1 MTQLNLLQ
9 NHLRETYQ
17 KWSALSD
24 SNKKQKINLILPF
37 IQLNSY
43 LDAIAQNENSRHEL
57 EDFGNEYERIYGV
70 NIREMNKS
78 DIAPQL
84 LARIEETQERGE
96 KLNQEEQSQLLQYED
111 KYIHAHNRV
120 MFNYGSFL
128 KIARD
133 NSVDEPKKEEISNQ
147 IQTLKNT
154 ENPAEFLPLLSEI
167 NRNFELEKYSAAIPK
182 DDLENH
188 ALLNQMTS
196 YALNLAQTSQILLDE
211 NSFTKTLEMFEPSA
225 TKFAAKRNVKIPDLS
240 EFSSTLK
247 DKGIEMTVGLES
259 EFLLN
264 SLEKK
269 YAPKSETEK
278 NIAIKKIL
286 ADINARRKMQ
296 TKYGFE
302 PTLPEIDDMTPLLS
316 STPKEGGIGRADF
329 KPIVEN
335 IKKQTDELY
344 KNTPEILRDHDGEV
358 QEIERLVANFT
369 EAESFFYKLFFLEDF
384 AILHKV
390 EMDDIYDPSKS
401 REENFRNT
409 WNLIKENRF
418 HEKLLDMIQAHEI
431 AVGPHD
437 VSEILQEKNSVFEKM
452 RLLANQSGASL
463 DDANVQVNS
472 AFTIKTESGEKENIL
487 LPKIIAKENGEIE
500 IEFNALGRQFLQL
513 MEEAVAELGEVA
525 GVLRQDK
532 VNTSLDRN
540 KVVAK
545 QLENTDFRKVNPDFP
560 AFLNHKILA
569 AKNSPLRLSFINDKV
584 AVVELR
590 LVGNNTHFAKFDEAQ
605 NLYLSGIDFVAE
617 EFLPRVSQK
626 IGQFV
631 DSKTKEKLVELYRQ
645 KVSVNHQGQ
654 IEGLNQLQAPRI
666 TLDKIFDPEKQL
678 VYNPYAPA
686 LKVALIP
693 YPEATN
699 PSGERLQPAINEL
712 SIN

>member
-1 MTQLNLLQ
+1 MTQLNSLQ
-9 NHLRETYQ
+9 NHLHKTYE
-17 KWSALSD
+17 KWKDLDD

-43 LDAIAQNENSRHEL
+43 LNLIAPSENSHNNIK
-57 EDFGNEYERIYGV
+57 DFGAKYQRIYGV
-70 NIREMNKS
+70 NISEMNNS

-84 LARIEETQERGE
+84 LARIEEIQEQGG
-96 KLNQEEQSQLLQYED
+96 KLSAEEQSQLLQYED

-154 ENPAEFLPLLSEI
+154 ENPAEFLSLLSEI

-196 YALNLAQTSQILLDE
+196 YALNLAQTSQILLDK
-211 NSFTKTLEMFEPSA
+211 NSLDKTLKMFKPSA
-225 TKFAAKRNVKIPDLS
+225 TKFAAKRNVAIPDLS
-240 EFSSTLK
+240 EFSSALK
-247 DKGIEMTVGLES
+247 DKDIEMTVGLES

-269 YAPKSETEK
+269 QAPESETEK

-302 PTLPEIDDMTPLLS
+302 PTLPEIHDMTPILS
-316 STPKEGGIGRADF
+316 ATPKEGGIGRCDF
-329 KPIVEN
+329 TQIVED
-335 IKKQTDELY
+335 IKERNRALKSEV
-344 KNTPEILRDHDGEV
+344 PEIEK
-358 QEIERLVANFT
+358 LVANFT
-369 EAESFFYKLFFLEDF
+369 EAEAFFYKLFFLEDF
-384 AILHKV
+384 AIASKV
-390 EMDDIYDPSKS
+390 EMDGIYDPSKS
-401 REENFRNT
+401 REENFENT

-437 VSEILQEKNSVFEKM
+437 VSEILQEKNSVFKKM
-452 RLLANQSGASL
+452 RLLANQSGVSL
-463 DDANVQVNS
+463 DDANAQVNC
-472 AFTIKTESGEKENIL
+472 AFTIKNESAEKENIL
-487 LPKIIAKENGEIE
+487 LPKIIAKESGEIA

-513 MEEAVAELGEVA
+513 MEEAVVELGEVA

-540 KVVAK
+540 KVVAQK
-545 QLENTDFRKVNPDFP
+545 LEGSDFREVNPDFP

-631 DSKTKEKLVELYRQ
+631 GSKTKEELAELYRQ

-666 TLDKIFDPEKQL
+666 TLDKVFDPEAQQI
-678 VYNPYAPA
+678 YNPHAPA
-686 LKVALIP
+686 LSVALIP

-699 PSGERLQPAINEL
+699 TSGERLQPVIKEL
-712 SIN
+712 LN

>member
-9 NHLRETYQ
+9 NRLHETYQ

-24 SNKKQKINLILPF
+24 PDKKQKINLILPF

-43 LDAIAQNENSRHEL
+43 LNIIAPSENSRHEL

-70 NIREMNKS
+70 NIREMHNS
-78 DIAPQL
+78 DIAPEL
-84 LARIEETQERGE
+84 LARIGEIQEQGG
-96 KLNQEEQSQLLQYED
+96 KLSAEEQSQLLQYED
-111 KYIHAHNRV
+111 KYVHAHNRV

-128 KIARD
+128 EIAH
-133 NSVDEPKKEEISNQ
+133 NSSVDKVRKKEVIDKIEA
-147 IQTLKNT
+147 LENT
-154 ENPAEFLPLLSEI
+154 ENSAEFLSLLSEI

-196 YALNLAQTSQILLDE
+196 YALNLIQASEVLLDE
-211 NSFTKTLEMFEPSA
+211 NSLTKTLEMFAPSA
-225 TKFAAKRNVKIPDLS
+225 TKFAARRDIIIPNLS

-247 DKGIEMTVGLES
+247 EKDIEMTVGLES

-269 YAPKSETEK
+269 HAPESETEK

-302 PTLPEIDDMTPLLS
+302 PTLPEIHDMTPLLS
-316 STPKEGGIGRADF
+316 SAPKEGGIGRSDF
-329 KPIVEN
+329 TQITRD
-335 IKKQTDELY
+335 IKERTRALNSEVPQIK
-344 KNTPEILRDHDGEV
+344 ILV
-358 QEIERLVANFT
+358 SNFS

-384 AILHKV
+384 AITHKV
-390 EMDDIYDPSKS
+390 EMDGIYDPSKS
-401 REENFRNT
+401 REENFENT
-409 WNLIKENRF
+409 WNLIQENRF

-452 RLLANQSGASL
+452 RLLANQSGVSL

-472 AFTIKTESGEKENIL
+472 AFTIETESGEKENIL
-487 LPKIIAKENGEIE
+487 LPKIIRKENGEIE

-532 VNTSLDRN
+532 VNTSLDHN
-540 KVVAK
+540 KVAAK
-545 QLENTDFRKVNPDFP
+545 QLEDTDFRKVNPDFP

-569 AKNSPLRLSFINDKV
+569 AKNSPLRLSFINDKI

-631 DSKTKEKLVELYRQ
+631 GSKTKEELTELYSQ
-645 KVSVNHQGQ
+645 KVLVNHQGQ
-654 IEGLNQLQAPRI
+654 IEGLDQLQAPRI
-666 TLDKIFDPEKQL
+666 TLDKVFDPAAQQ
-678 VYNPYAPA
+678 VYNPHAAA
-686 LKVALIP
+686 LRVALIP
-693 YPEATN
+693 YPTATN
-699 PSGERLQPAINEL
+699 ANATTLQTARTAALHN
-712 SIN
+712 